1 MTKLLVSETNL
12 DGYRLE
18 DIFTAIRAD
27 MIARCTK
34 LTSDTRSEATRVLD
48 NNVKIMSLL
57 GDAIALAEDSTQTL
71 HKAFGPSKSADGGK
85 PRIGVA

>member
-1 MTKLLVSETNL
+1 MTKLLVSDTKP

-18 DIFTAIRAD
+18 DLLTVIRQD
-27 MIARCTK
+27 MIIRCTK
-34 LTSDTRSEATRVLD
+34 IAEDTRAEASHVLD

-57 GDAIALAEDSTQTL
+57 GEAIGLSEDSTRTL
-71 HKAFGPSKSADGGK
+71 DKAFGPSTSAKGGE